1 MNGYICLYKGKQ
13 YPVFADTTLKAQ
25 TKLAKELR
33 VKKQYEISVYL
44 AEKEGE
50 PVTIV
55 AVD

>member
-1 MNGYICLYKGKQ
+1 MNGYMCFYKDKQ
-13 YPVFADTTLKAQ
+13 YPVFAETTYEAQ

-33 VKKQYEISVYL
+33 VKKQYLITVVL

>member
-33 VKKQYEISVYL
+33 VK
-44 AEKEGE
+44 
-50 PVTIV
+50 
-55 AVD
+55 